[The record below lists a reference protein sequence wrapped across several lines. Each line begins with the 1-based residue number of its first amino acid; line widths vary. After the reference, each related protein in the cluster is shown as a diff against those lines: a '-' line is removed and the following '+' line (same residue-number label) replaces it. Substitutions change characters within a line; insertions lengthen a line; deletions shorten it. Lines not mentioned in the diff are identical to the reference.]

1 VHCKRLWDLRAM
13 QSDSNPSHVT
23 LTAVKSQNS
32 RRFFS
37 KAFSLE

>member
-1 VHCKRLWDLRAM
+1 M
-13 QSDSNPSHVT
+13 QPNDSYPSCVT

-37 KAFSLE
+37 KAFSLEKARPT